1 VGDYTNPI
9 LRPEAA
15 EVVRKHGEIS
25 LTGVAFPTPS
35 NQCWPGG
42 VPYIFRNFGMEML
55 QQPNK
60 VTILYSSYEFRQ
72 IRMNQPHPAR
82 VTLSWYGDSVGYYEG
97 DTLVV
102 DTVGIKVGKFAM
114 VDEYGTPHTEA
125 LHVVERYRLL
135 EQEAAK
141 EYWERNAKTN
151 FRIPGNDIGPEVDS
165 LYTGK
170 VLQVQLMI
178 EDDGVFT
185 TPWSAT
191 ITYWRGL
198 DERQEY
204 VCPENLHE
212 YYAGKD
218 SEVPTADNP
227 DF

>member
-1 VGDYTNPI
+1 
-9 LRPEAA
+9 
-15 EVVRKHGEIS
+15 
-25 LTGVAFPTPS
+25 
-35 NQCWPGG
+35 
-42 VPYIFRNFGMEML
+42 
-55 QQPNK
+55 
-60 VTILYSSYEFRQ
+60 
-72 IRMNQPHPAR
+72 
-82 VTLSWYGDSVGYYEG
+82 
-97 DTLVV
+97 
-102 DTVGIKVGKFAM
+102 
-114 VDEYGTPHTEA
+114 
-125 LHVVERYRLL
+125 VVERYRLL

-170 VLQVQLMI
+170 VLQVHLTI

-198 DERQEY
+198 NERQEY